1 MKDSSQMNSNANQNE
16 NSGNKTGSQK
26 TDLNVEK
33 VSFLD
38 ILKLDK
44 NELESTIFQL
54 SSEK

>member
-1 MKDSSQMNSNANQNE
+1 MNSNANQNE
-16 NSGNKTGSQK
+16 KSGNKTGSQK